1 MAITYTPKLSAVA
14 TPAAAV
20 MVWADPLGG
29 GSRSGCKLALVRR
42 WMR

>member
-1 MAITYTPKLSAVA
+1 MAITNTPRFPAAA